1 MFTHTLFEF
10 PHRYAY
16 TATVSLVLLVDSC
29 CVGVTGGYKHIY
41 REIISLAATA
51 CSPTPRDSGF
61 LCCSFHQTPKLTPTK
76 MHPTNNASKS
86 VSPSHSP
93 IPNTTISPQLFS
105 CHKYQYNVPQRDAPI
120 RQASKC
126 IPLLMAK
133 QILLHSRT
141 DIAGLRVHV
150 NINPIAHK
158 TTYQRYKYLASKGR
172 APF

>member
-1 MFTHTLFEF
+1 
-10 PHRYAY
+10 
-16 TATVSLVLLVDSC
+16 VSLVLLVDSC
-29 CVGVTGGYKHIY
+29 CVGVTGVYKHIY
-41 REIISLAATA
+41 REIISRAATA
-51 CSPTPRDSGF
+51 CFPTPRDSGF

-76 MHPTNNASKS
+76 MHLTNNASKS

-93 IPNTTISPQLFS
+93 IPNTTISPQLVS
-105 CHKYQYNVPQRDAPI
+105 CHKYSYQYTVPQRDAPI

-141 DIAGLRVHV
+141 DIAGVRVHV
-150 NINPIAHK
+150 NFPNINPIAQK
-158 TTYQRYKYLASKGR
+158 TTYQRYKYLARKGR